1 MHGDNGKLNILRC
14 AGEALASGKAYQIV
28 DKFFSHTHWRNL
40 WLRFSENPRWISYRR
55 LNNWIK

>member
-28 DKFFSHTHWRNL
+28 DKFFLTHIGGIYGSDFQKIRAG
-40 WLRFSENPRWISYRR
+40 
-55 LNNWIK
+55 